1 MAETFESREQN
12 GCEWCI
18 DLWGIHY
25 CRIEGVPCVR
35 LTECPEG
42 RGKSEN
48 QNFED

>member
-12 GCEWCI
+12 SCEWCI

-25 CRIEGVPCVR
+25 CRIEGVPCVK

-42 RGKSEN
+42 RGKTNADE
-48 QNFED
+48 

>member
-35 LTECPEG
+35 LGKCPEG